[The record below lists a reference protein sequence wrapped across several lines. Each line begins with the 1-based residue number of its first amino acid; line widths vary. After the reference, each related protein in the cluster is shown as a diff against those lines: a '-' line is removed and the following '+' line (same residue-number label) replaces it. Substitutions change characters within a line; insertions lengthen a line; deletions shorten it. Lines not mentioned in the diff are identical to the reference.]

1 MIGKIM
7 TPKSNKA
14 EGLVK
19 SVFERF
25 SFVNLEDDDLIRN
38 PRIYVPDFVFEF
50 EKNKYCVVVKIQ
62 FSTYSVGYILEDFY
76 KLLKKEKKF
85 GIIVILDKVPK
96 EYKRLIKEE
105 YNIDIYDI
113 SNILYLIHDDE
124 NLQNEFNS
132 IIDFPLDSITPQ
144 EVDIKINAKKII
156 EKIQNVEDDYIEQLS
171 NIKAGREDAKK
182 YEQLLE
188 KIIKKV
194 FSNELM
200 LFRTQSR
207 TEDGL
212 NIFDMICKIKNGLTD
227 DFFSIIEKFYGT
239 KYVLFELKNYESV
252 IKQGQIC
259 TTEKY
264 LFEAALRK
272 VAIII
277 TRHGIDENG
286 KKLANGILRESG
298 KLIIVL
304 DDNDVKEMFRLYRR
318 GEKATYVLTKK
329 LDEILTTLEK

>member
-96 EYKRLIKEE
+96 AYKMLIKEE
-105 YNIDIYDI
+105 YKIDIYDI

-156 EKIQNVEDDYIEQLS
+156 EKIQNVEDDYIEQ
-171 NIKAGREDAKK
+171 
-182 YEQLLE
+182 
-188 KIIKKV
+188 
-194 FSNELM
+194 
-200 LFRTQSR
+200 
-207 TEDGL
+207 
-212 NIFDMICKIKNGLTD
+212 
-227 DFFSIIEKFYGT
+227 
-239 KYVLFELKNYESV
+239 
-252 IKQGQIC
+252 
-259 TTEKY
+259 
-264 LFEAALRK
+264 
-272 VAIII
+272 
-277 TRHGIDENG
+277 
-286 KKLANGILRESG
+286 
-298 KLIIVL
+298 
-304 DDNDVKEMFRLYRR
+304 
-318 GEKATYVLTKK
+318 
-329 LDEILTTLEK
+329 

>member
-1 MIGKIM
+1 MIGKII
-7 TPKSNKA
+7 TPESNKA
-14 EGLVK
+14 EELVK

-25 SFVNLEDDDLIRN
+25 SFVNLEHDEIIKK

-62 FSTYSVGYILEDFY
+62 FSVYSVGYILEDFN
-76 KLLKKEKKF
+76 KLLKRENKF
-85 GIIVILDKVPK
+85 GIIVILDKVPE

-132 IIDFPLDSITPQ
+132 VIDFPLDSIIPQ

-156 EKIQNVEDDYIEQLS
+156 EKRKNAKGDYIEQLS
-171 NIKAGREDAKK
+171 NIKAGREDEKE
-182 YEQLLE
+182 YEKLLE

-239 KYVLFELKNYESV
+239 KYVLFEFKNYENV

-259 TTEKY
+259 TT
-264 LFEAALRK
+264 
-272 VAIII
+272 
-277 TRHGIDENG
+277 
-286 KKLANGILRESG
+286 
-298 KLIIVL
+298 
-304 DDNDVKEMFRLYRR
+304 
-318 GEKATYVLTKK
+318 
-329 LDEILTTLEK
+329 